1 MSVASSSSDRQNP
14 PAQPRRS
21 RLLLKLSLGVLL
33 VLVLLVAAAP
43 TLLSSG
49 PGRNLILGMANER
62 VAGTVA
68 IDDLSLRWF
77 GPQRI
82 AGLRLADPA
91 GDPVVTVAEFKTG
104 LSLFQALRGRLG
116 LGETLIR
123 GLRVEL
129 ALDPSG
135 QDNLEAAIG
144 LAQEPGAPSGPLLI
158 PVTGDLVLE
167 QGYLSWSAPGIEA
180 VIIEDL
186 AARVRLDPSSRDLA
200 LDLSAR
206 SRQGDMSGSLAVSG
220 TLRQWLDARG
230 RLTLASVDPDLQVRI
245 EALPLRLVDKL
256 AGLDGLLVAALGQQ
270 LSVRLASSE
279 RQLDLKVES
288 PRLAV
293 DLAADLRDLRFALTR
308 PAALRWTLTPELVA
322 ELTAGAGGD
331 DPLRLQQAVDLQLA
345 LESLNLPLAGFD
357 PAVVALRGRLDSS
370 APLRLSGGG
379 LGSIQLQ
386 DPVAEVASDGLAQA
400 ITVRAG
406 VGIHSDGRVGQL
418 RLDGAVRELFDSQGR
433 LQADRLQ
440 VEATAVLSDLPT
452 LLLDRIAGADGLL
465 VAGIGPRLS
474 LTAEATTREDARVD
488 VAVELHSEHLRTQ
501 GLRLRL
507 DDAVALTGPGRVS
520 YRLTPAL
527 VARLAPENPFQLRTP
542 ADLELLLTAFS
553 APRPRAGEALLQ
565 PQRTRLEASFHSKAL
580 ELVDREGLRSRLADL
595 RLDLGGASLAA
606 LTLEGSGRLSQTA
619 PGPLALME
627 ASPLALDLNL
637 RSGLGPQGRIEP
649 LEGRI
654 ELRGGA
660 LEATLPFQVS
670 AGLETLALTAPAQVS
685 VPLTPALLARWLDA
699 ETPASGQIRLAEAA
713 PLRLVLERLEAG
725 LADPG
730 LSALQFD
737 GSAAIGRMRFRSGNQ
752 VLAALDQLDVG
763 LQWQGSQGRGGVSVD
778 GRVSADGGEPG
789 VINGSL
795 ALDSLRPDGSGNLNL
810 DLDLTQLPLVVVD
823 RFLGMDGMVTAT
835 LGRTMEG
842 TLQGELREGQGPL
855 TLGIRGSNAS
865 ADLKAHWNQGSLT
878 LREPLMAEVQPTP
891 EFGRLVLA
899 RVHPLFET
907 LRGGKEPFRFVM
919 PAEGVLIPL
928 IDYDL
933 KNVRVPEM
941 RLSLGRVELAS
952 GWLLQGL
959 VTLGQR
965 FGTLRSAGDR
975 WPAEFTPAV
984 VSVADGQLT
993 FTRRMDVLLGDQMHL
1008 ATWGAMDLVT
1018 QRADLVLGVMP
1029 LTLRSVF
1036 SVAAAEDDALRIAV
1050 RGQAGPGAVDFSRIG
1065 IELARLQ
1072 AQRRLGG
1079 SSPLLGAL
1087 LGTVTGSTP
1096 GLSGAPAPSMS
1107 PLPWAERLK

>member
-14 PAQPRRS
+14 PVQPRRS
-21 RLLLKLSLGVLL
+21 RLLLKLSLGALL

-62 VAGTVA
+62 VAGSVA

-82 AGLRLADPA
+82 VGLRLADPA

-104 LSLFQALRGRLG
+104 LSLLQALRGRLG

-144 LAQEPGAPSGPLLI
+144 LAQQPGAPSGPLLI
-158 PVTGDLVLE
+158 PVTGGLVLE

-220 TLRQWLDARG
+220 TLRQWLDA
-230 RLTLASVDPDLQVRI
+230 
-245 EALPLRLVDKL
+245 
-256 AGLDGLLVAALGQQ
+256 
-270 LSVRLASSE
+270 
-279 RQLDLKVES
+279 
-288 PRLAV
+288 
-293 DLAADLRDLRFALTR
+293 
-308 PAALRWTLTPELVA
+308 
-322 ELTAGAGGD
+322 
-331 DPLRLQQAVDLQLA
+331 
-345 LESLNLPLAGFD
+345 
-357 PAVVALRGRLDSS
+357 
-370 APLRLSGGG
+370 
-379 LGSIQLQ
+379 
-386 DPVAEVASDGLAQA
+386 
-400 ITVRAG
+400 
-406 VGIHSDGRVGQL
+406 
-418 RLDGAVRELFDSQGR
+418 
-433 LQADRLQ
+433 
-440 VEATAVLSDLPT
+440 
-452 LLLDRIAGADGLL
+452 
-465 VAGIGPRLS
+465 
-474 LTAEATTREDARVD
+474 
-488 VAVELHSEHLRTQ
+488 
-501 GLRLRL
+501 
-507 DDAVALTGPGRVS
+507 
-520 YRLTPAL
+520 
-527 VARLAPENPFQLRTP
+527 
-542 ADLELLLTAFS
+542 
-553 APRPRAGEALLQ
+553 
-565 PQRTRLEASFHSKAL
+565 
-580 ELVDREGLRSRLADL
+580 
-595 RLDLGGASLAA
+595 
-606 LTLEGSGRLSQTA
+606 SGR
-619 PGPLALME
+619 
-627 ASPLALDLNL
+627 
-637 RSGLGPQGRIEP
+637 
-649 LEGRI
+649 
-654 ELRGGA
+654 
-660 LEATLPFQVS
+660 
-670 AGLETLALTAPAQVS
+670 
-685 VPLTPALLARWLDA
+685 LTPALLARWLDA
-699 ETPASGQIRLAEAA
+699 ETPASRQIRLAEAA
-713 PLRLVLERLEAG
+713 PVRLVLERLEAG

-907 LRGGKEPFRFVM
+907 LRGGKELFRFVM

-928 IDYDL
+928 IDFDL

-941 RLSLGRVELAS
+941 RLSLGRVELTS

-965 FGTLRSAGDR
+965 FGTLRSVGDR

-1050 RGQAGPGAVDFSRIG
+1050 RGQPGPGAVDFSSIG

>member
-1 MSVASSSSDRQNP
+1 MPAASSSSDRQNP
-14 PAQPRRS
+14 PAPPRRS
-21 RLLLKLSLGVLL
+21 RLLLKLSLGALL

-49 PGRNLILGMANER
+49 PGRNLIQGMANGR

-91 GDPVVTVAEFKTG
+91 GDPVVTVAEFKTS
-104 LSLFQALRGRLG
+104 LSLFQALRGRLK

-135 QDNLEAAIG
+135 QDNLDAAIG

-167 QGYLSWSAPGIEA
+167 QGYLSWSAPGIEP

-186 AARVRLDPSSRDLA
+186 AARVRLDPSSRDLV
-200 LDLSAR
+200 LDLSGR
-206 SRQGDMSGSLAVSG
+206 SRQGDMSGSLAVTG

-230 RLTLASVDPDLQVRI
+230 RLTLASVDPEIQLRI
-245 EALPLRLVDKL
+245 EALPLRLVDRL

-279 RQLDLKVES
+279 RQLDLKGES

-322 ELTAGAGGD
+322 
-331 DPLRLQQAVDLQLA
+331 
-345 LESLNLPLAGFD
+345 
-357 PAVVALRGRLDSS
+357 
-370 APLRLSGGG
+370 
-379 LGSIQLQ
+379 
-386 DPVAEVASDGLAQA
+386 
-400 ITVRAG
+400 
-406 VGIHSDGRVGQL
+406 
-418 RLDGAVRELFDSQGR
+418 
-433 LQADRLQ
+433 
-440 VEATAVLSDLPT
+440 
-452 LLLDRIAGADGLL
+452 
-465 VAGIGPRLS
+465 
-474 LTAEATTREDARVD
+474 
-488 VAVELHSEHLRTQ
+488 
-501 GLRLRL
+501 
-507 DDAVALTGPGRVS
+507 
-520 YRLTPAL
+520 
-527 VARLAPENPFQLRTP
+527 RLAPESPFQLRTP

-553 APRPRAGEALLQ
+553 APRPVASEALLQ
-565 PQRTRLEASFHSKAL
+565 PQRTRLEASFRSKAL

-606 LTLEGSGRLSQTA
+606 LTLEGSGRLSQA
-619 PGPLALME
+619 PPGPLALIE

-660 LEATLPFQVS
+660 LEATLPFLVS
-670 AGLETLALTAPAQVS
+670 AGLETLALAAPAQVS
-685 VPLTPALLARWLDA
+685 VPLTPAMMARWLDA

-713 PLRLVLERLEAG
+713 PVRLVLERLEAG

-730 LSALQFD
+730 LAALQFD
-737 GSAAIGRMRFRSGNQ
+737 GSATIGRMRFRSGSQ

-763 LQWQGSQGRGGVSVD
+763 LQWQGSRGRAVVSVD

-810 DLDLTQLPLVVVD
+810 DLVLTQLPLVVVD

-835 LGRTMEG
+835 LGQTMEG
-842 TLQGELREGQGPL
+842 TLQGGLREGQGPL
-855 TLGIRGSNAS
+855 TLGIRGSNAR

-899 RVHPLFET
+899 RLHPLFET
-907 LRGGKEPFRFVM
+907 LRGGEEPFRFIM
-919 PAEGVLIPL
+919 PAERVLIPL
-928 IDYDL
+928 IDFDL

-959 VTLGQR
+959 VTVGQR
-965 FGTLRSAGDR
+965 FGTLRSVGDR

-1050 RGQAGPGAVDFSRIG
+1050 RGQPGPGAVDFSSIG

-1079 SSPLLGAL
+1079 GSPLLGAL

>member
-1 MSVASSSSDRQNP
+1 V
-14 PAQPRRS
+14 
-21 RLLLKLSLGVLL
+21 
-33 VLVLLVAAAP
+33 
-43 TLLSSG
+43 
-49 PGRNLILGMANER
+49 
-62 VAGTVA
+62 
-68 IDDLSLRWF
+68 
-77 GPQRI
+77 
-82 AGLRLADPA
+82 
-91 GDPVVTVAEFKTG
+91 
-104 LSLFQALRGRLG
+104 
-116 LGETLIR
+116 
-123 GLRVEL
+123 
-129 ALDPSG
+129 
-135 QDNLEAAIG
+135 
-144 LAQEPGAPSGPLLI
+144 
-158 PVTGDLVLE
+158 
-167 QGYLSWSAPGIEA
+167 
-180 VIIEDL
+180 
-186 AARVRLDPSSRDLA
+186 
-200 LDLSAR
+200 
-206 SRQGDMSGSLAVSG
+206 
-220 TLRQWLDARG
+220 LDARG
-230 RLTLASVDPDLQVRI
+230 RLTLASVDPELQLRI
-245 EALPLRLVDKL
+245 EALPLRLVDRL

-279 RQLDLKVES
+279 RQLDLKGES

-322 ELTAGAGGD
+322 
-331 DPLRLQQAVDLQLA
+331 
-345 LESLNLPLAGFD
+345 
-357 PAVVALRGRLDSS
+357 
-370 APLRLSGGG
+370 
-379 LGSIQLQ
+379 
-386 DPVAEVASDGLAQA
+386 
-400 ITVRAG
+400 
-406 VGIHSDGRVGQL
+406 
-418 RLDGAVRELFDSQGR
+418 
-433 LQADRLQ
+433 
-440 VEATAVLSDLPT
+440 
-452 LLLDRIAGADGLL
+452 
-465 VAGIGPRLS
+465 
-474 LTAEATTREDARVD
+474 
-488 VAVELHSEHLRTQ
+488 
-501 GLRLRL
+501 
-507 DDAVALTGPGRVS
+507 
-520 YRLTPAL
+520 
-527 VARLAPENPFQLRTP
+527 RLAPESPFQLRTP
-542 ADLELLLTAFS
+542 ADLELRLTAFS
-553 APRPRAGEALLQ
+553 APRPVAGEALLQ
-565 PQRTRLEASFHSKAL
+565 PQRTRLEASFRSKAL

-606 LTLEGSGRLSQTA
+606 LTLEGSGRLSQTP
-619 PGPLALME
+619 PGLLALIE

-685 VPLTPALLARWLDA
+685 VPLTPAMLARWLDA
-699 ETPASGQIRLAEAA
+699 ETPAGGQIRLAEAA
-713 PLRLVLERLEAG
+713 PVRLVLERLEAG

-730 LSALQFD
+730 LAALQFD
-737 GSAAIGRMRFRSGNQ
+737 GSAAIGRMRFRSGSQ
-752 VLAALDQLDVG
+752 VLAALDQVDVG
-763 LQWQGSQGRGGVSVD
+763 LQWQGSQGRAAVSVD

-810 DLDLTQLPLVVVD
+810 DLVLTQLPLVVVD

-855 TLGIRGSNAS
+855 TLGIRGSNAR

-899 RVHPLFET
+899 RLHPLFET
-907 LRGGKEPFRFVM
+907 LRGGEEPFRFIM

-928 IDYDL
+928 IDFDL

-959 VTLGQR
+959 VTVGQR
-965 FGTLRSAGDR
+965 FGTLRSVGDR

-1050 RGQAGPGAVDFSRIG
+1050 RGQPGPGAVDFSSIG

-1079 SSPLLGAL
+1079 GSPLLGAL

>member
-1 MSVASSSSDRQNP
+1 MPAASSSSDRQNP
-14 PAQPRRS
+14 PAPPRRS
-21 RLLLKLSLGVLL
+21 RLLLKLALGALL

-49 PGRNLILGMANER
+49 PGRNLIQGMANER

-104 LSLFQALRGRLG
+104 LSLLQALRGRLG

-135 QDNLEAAIG
+135 QDNLDAAIG

-167 QGYLSWSAPGIEA
+167 QGYLSWSVPGIEPL
-180 VIIEDL
+180 IIEDL
-186 AARVRLDPSSRDLA
+186 AARVRLDPSSRDLV
-200 LDLSAR
+200 LDLSGR

-230 RLTLASVDPDLQVRI
+230 RLTLASMDPELQLRI
-245 EALPLRLVDKL
+245 EALPLRLVDRL

-279 RQLDLKVES
+279 RQLDLKGES
-288 PRLAV
+288 PLLAV

-322 ELTAGAGGD
+322 
-331 DPLRLQQAVDLQLA
+331 
-345 LESLNLPLAGFD
+345 
-357 PAVVALRGRLDSS
+357 
-370 APLRLSGGG
+370 
-379 LGSIQLQ
+379 
-386 DPVAEVASDGLAQA
+386 
-400 ITVRAG
+400 
-406 VGIHSDGRVGQL
+406 
-418 RLDGAVRELFDSQGR
+418 
-433 LQADRLQ
+433 
-440 VEATAVLSDLPT
+440 
-452 LLLDRIAGADGLL
+452 
-465 VAGIGPRLS
+465 
-474 LTAEATTREDARVD
+474 
-488 VAVELHSEHLRTQ
+488 
-501 GLRLRL
+501 
-507 DDAVALTGPGRVS
+507 
-520 YRLTPAL
+520 
-527 VARLAPENPFQLRTP
+527 RLAPGSPFQLRTP
-542 ADLELLLTAFS
+542 ADLELRLTAFS
-553 APRPRAGEALLQ
+553 APRPVAGEALLQ
-565 PQRTRLEASFHSKAL
+565 PQRTRLEASFRSKAL

-606 LTLEGSGRLSQTA
+606 LTLEGSGRLSQTP
-619 PGPLALME
+619 PGPLALIE

-654 ELRGGA
+654 QLRGGA

-685 VPLTPALLARWLDA
+685 VPLTPAMLARWLDA

-713 PLRLVLERLEAG
+713 PVRLVLERLEAG

-730 LSALQFD
+730 LAALQFD
-737 GSAAIGRMRFRSGNQ
+737 GSAAIGRMRFRSGSQ

-763 LQWQGSQGRGGVSVD
+763 LQWQGSQGRAAVSVD

-810 DLDLTQLPLVVVD
+810 DLVLTQLPLVVVD

-855 TLGIRGSNAS
+855 TLGIRGSNAR

-899 RVHPLFET
+899 RLHPLFET
-907 LRGGKEPFRFVM
+907 LLGGEEPFRFIM

-928 IDYDL
+928 IDFDL

-959 VTLGQR
+959 VTVGQR
-965 FGTLRSAGDR
+965 FGTLRSVGDR

-1008 ATWGAMDLVT
+1008 ATWGAMDLMT

-1050 RGQAGPGAVDFSRIG
+1050 RGQPGPGAVDFSSIG

-1079 SSPLLGAL
+1079 GSLLLGAL

-1096 GLSGAPAPSMS
+1096 GLSGAPAPSVS

>member
-82 AGLRLADPA
+82 VGLRLADPA

-104 LSLFQALRGRLG
+104 LSLLQALRGRLG

-144 LAQEPGAPSGPLLI
+144 LAQQPGAPSGPLLI

-206 SRQGDMSGSLAVSG
+206 SRQGEMSGSLAVSG

-288 PRLAV
+288 LRLAV

-308 PAALRWTLTPELVA
+308 PAALRWTLTP
-322 ELTAGAGGD
+322 
-331 DPLRLQQAVDLQLA
+331 
-345 LESLNLPLAGFD
+345 
-357 PAVVALRGRLDSS
+357 
-370 APLRLSGGG
+370 
-379 LGSIQLQ
+379 
-386 DPVAEVASDGLAQA
+386 
-400 ITVRAG
+400 
-406 VGIHSDGRVGQL
+406 
-418 RLDGAVRELFDSQGR
+418 
-433 LQADRLQ
+433 
-440 VEATAVLSDLPT
+440 
-452 LLLDRIAGADGLL
+452 
-465 VAGIGPRLS
+465 
-474 LTAEATTREDARVD
+474 
-488 VAVELHSEHLRTQ
+488 
-501 GLRLRL
+501 
-507 DDAVALTGPGRVS
+507 
-520 YRLTPAL
+520 AL
-527 VARLAPENPFQLRTP
+527 VARLAPANPFQLRTP

-553 APRPRAGEALLQ
+553 APRPGAGEALLQ

-713 PLRLVLERLEAG
+713 PVRLVLERLEAG

-928 IDYDL
+928 IDFDL

-965 FGTLRSAGDR
+965 FGTLRSVGDR

-1036 SVAAAEDDALRIAV
+1036 SVAAAEDDALRIAL
-1050 RGQAGPGAVDFSRIG
+1050 RGQPGPGAVDFSRIG